1 MHKPDTKVEAQL
13 IDATVIEQL
22 ARALQSLKYGIVE
35 LTVHEGRVVQ
45 IERRERIRLDASGNR
60 PR

>member
-22 ARALQSLKYGIVE
+22 ARALQNLKYGIVE